1 MNTFEIAEVNILP
14 VKPQNGLVA
23 FASMIINNRLYV
35 GNIAVYTS
43 PTAKDGFRLVY
54 PEKVL
59 PNGKRINCVY
69 PITQEAGEVI
79 KKAVIERYLGLMQ
92 RASY

>member
-23 FASMIINNRLYV
+23 FASLVINNRLYV

-79 KKAVIERYLGLMQ
+79 TKAVIERYLGLMQ